1 MKKNQYLAIGALAA
15 LTALTP
21 KLQAADAKLEV
32 NADIDKPEAEAQAEL
47 NRDRDRDLDRER
59 TLTAEQAESERDKVM
74 KHNKASGLLGMEVR
88 NSQNEKLGDV
98 KDLVLDMNTGKVSYA
113 VLAVGGFLGIG
124 EKLLAIPPSALK
136 ISSDMTHLT
145 LDADRAKIEAAPGF
159 AATSWPSVN
168 NPDINK
174 FWGASAVGAPA
185 GGQTDRVDGEIKRDR
200 DLDLDVDAKVDKK
213 DKIYTDAEKDRKVRI
228 DVDND

>member
-1 MKKNQYLAIGALAA
+1 M
-15 LTALTP
+15 TAFAP
-21 KLQAADAKLEV
+21 QIHAADAEV
-32 NADIDKPEAEAQAEL
+32 EVKADIDKPEAEAQAEL
-47 NRDRDRDLDRER
+47 NRDADRNLDRER
-59 TLTAEQAESERDKVM
+59 TLTPEQAQAERDKVM

-88 NSQNEKLGDV
+88 NNQNEKLGDV

-124 EKLLAIPPSALK
+124 EKLLALPPSALK
-136 ISSDMTHLT
+136 VSSDQTHLT

-174 FWGASAVGAPA
+174 FWSASAVGSPA
-185 GGQTDRVDGEIKRDR
+185 TGETDRNSGKIRTDRDR
-200 DLDLDVDAKVDKK
+200 DLDLDVDADVDKK